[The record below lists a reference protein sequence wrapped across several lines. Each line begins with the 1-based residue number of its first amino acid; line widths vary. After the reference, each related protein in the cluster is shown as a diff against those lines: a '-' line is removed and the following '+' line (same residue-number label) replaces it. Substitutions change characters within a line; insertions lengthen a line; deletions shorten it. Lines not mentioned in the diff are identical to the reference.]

1 MTRRA
6 LERLLA
12 QLPPPG
18 PSAAT
23 AYLPPGSDAVA
34 LRSRLSEL
42 LPPDHAGAVAKL
54 AAESESGAVLL
65 RDQSQS
71 LLVLPPL
78 PVQNEAWLPGC
89 DLAALLGILS
99 QDAVIGVLLL
109 RLGRF
114 AVGVYRGAS
123 LVESKTGSRYVKGRH
138 HAGGTSQLRFARIRE
153 KQVGELFK
161 EACRVLH
168 QRLAPHE
175 DRLEH
180 VFLGG
185 ERLTLHAFRRQC
197 PYLERLG
204 PRVRRRLLNVGE
216 PSLKA
221 LEALPKEIWTSQVY
235 NLE

>member
-6 LERLLA
+6 LERRLA

-18 PSAAT
+18 PGAAT
-23 AYLPPGSDAVA
+23 AYLPPGSDAAA
-34 LRSRLSEL
+34 LRPRLSEL
-42 LPPDHAGAVAKL
+42 LPPDHAGAAAKL

-78 PVQNEAWLPGC
+78 PVRSEACVPGR

-99 QDAVIGVLLL
+99 QEPIIGVLLL

-161 EACRVLH
+161 EACSVMH
-168 QRLAPHE
+168 QRLAPYE
-175 DRLEH
+175 DRLEY

>member
-18 PSAAT
+18 SSAAT

-71 LLVLPPL
+71 LLVLPPQ
-78 PVQNEAWLPGC
+78 PVQNEAWLPGR

-204 PRVRRRLLNVGE
+204 PLVRRRLLNVGE